1 MGELILENVA
11 KNFGGLKAVDRLD
24 MTLKKGEILGL
35 IGPNGA
41 GKTTVFNL
49 ITGVYTPNNGKITYR
64 NKKTQPPSTSR
75 NRGNRHCPNISK
87 HPPVQG
93 HDGA

>member
-35 IGPNGA
+35 IGEAVCRWVVAAHEA
-41 GKTTVFNL
+41 GIEVK
-49 ITGVYTPNNGKITYR
+49 
-64 NKKTQPPSTSR
+64 Q
-75 NRGNRHCPNISK
+75 
-87 HPPVQG
+87 
-93 HDGA
+93 